1 MTKLAPPFHGFLT
14 LQARGVLAL
23 PPVLRARY
31 QLDRPGAQVEI
42 TERDDGVL
50 EIRPQV
56 AIPARQAWFWTESW
70 QQREREADRDIA
82 AGRVTTYD
90 DADSLLAGL
99 DSDQ

>member
-1 MTKLAPPFHGFLT
+1 MATSAPLHRGSTHQLLDCFTAIRQPESMTKPAPPFHGFLT

-56 AIPARQAWFWTESW
+56 AIPAK
-70 QQREREADRDIA
+70 
-82 AGRVTTYD
+82 
-90 DADSLLAGL
+90 
-99 DSDQ
+99 